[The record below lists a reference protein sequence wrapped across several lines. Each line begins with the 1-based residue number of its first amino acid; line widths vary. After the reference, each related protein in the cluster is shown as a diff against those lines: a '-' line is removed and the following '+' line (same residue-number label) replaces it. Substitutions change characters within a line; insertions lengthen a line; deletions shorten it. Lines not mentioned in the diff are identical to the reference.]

1 TYNLASGETTIDDI
15 VLSDYNEADGDYC
28 EVYVNGKFIPMSL
41 WELTVAESAT
51 DCVDRNGTLVIDPS
65 VITEATNSVILR
77 INYATSLIT
86 RMIERMEVVVTAE
99 AKNVTVS
106 TTKNILPPPASIA
119 VGTSGLTSITKNDDG
134 SFSVTG

>member
-1 TYNLASGETTIDDI
+1 MIFR
-15 VLSDYNEADGDYC
+15 V
-28 EVYVNGKFIPMSL
+28 
-41 WELTVAESAT
+41 
-51 DCVDRNGTLVIDPS
+51 
-65 VITEATNSVILR
+65 
-77 INYATSLIT
+77 NYATSLIT

-134 SFSVTG
+134 SFSVTGTTGDTTSDIYIYGASQSSSNINIPNLPHGWFVL